1 MSEPNWQ
8 TPPDQVRLAIGVIV
22 APQGISGEVRMNIW
36 THFPERIPDLTEVY
50 LDDEAQPRRLL
61 AARLHKGVAILRIE
75 GVETRDE
82 AEDLRGTVVRIGPD
96 QAAPLGE
103 DEYYHYQL
111 IGLTVVDEAGNPLGT
126 LTDILETGANDVYIV
141 RDEAGKETLLPA
153 LRDVVLDI
161 DLERGRMTVRPLRYA
176 DED

>member
-1 MSEPNWQ
+1 MSEPTWQ
-8 TPPDQVRLAIGVIV
+8 TPPEKVRLAIGVIV

-36 THFPERIPDLTEVY
+36 THFPERIPHLTEVY
-50 LDDEAQPRRLL
+50 LDDEEQPRRLL

-82 AEDLRGTVVRIGPD
+82 AEELRGTVVRISPD

-126 LTDILETGANDVYIV
+126 LTDILETGANDVYVV
-141 RDEAGKETLLPA
+141 RDESGKETLIPA